1 MFRFAHPWFFLLL
14 LPLAGLWVLAVRW
27 HRRRKPTFRSTLVAE
42 AVAGGPGFWAR
53 LRALLPVLEALA
65 LVLLVAGLARPQFG
79 LHETDIRTEGIDIAL
94 ALDTSGSM
102 LAEDFS
108 EGSKRKNRLTVAKET
123 IARFVD
129 GRRDDR
135 IGLVVFAEAAYTKV
149 PLTLD
154 YDLLGRMLRGVE
166 IDRKSGKTAIGMA
179 LATALNRLK
188 HSEAETRIVI
198 LLTDGRNNAGSLNPA
213 DAAQLAASMEI
224 KVYTIGVG
232 RKGRVPF
239 PREDPIFGKSYTMR
253 NVDIDEDTL
262 IDIAKTTGGRYF
274 RAVDLD
280 TLRGV
285 FDTIDELEKSE
296 ILVREYSLYRELFS
310 WFALPAAVLLL
321 GGLLM
326 ETTRLRRL
334 P

>member
-1 MFRFAHPWFFLLL
+1 
-14 LPLAGLWVLAVRW
+14 VI
-27 HRRRKPTFRSTLVAE
+27 E
-42 AVAGGPGFWAR
+42 AV
-53 LRALLPVLEALA
+53 A
-65 LVLLVAGLARPQFG
+65 LVLLVTGLARPQFG

-108 EGSKRKNRLTVAKET
+108 EGSRRKNRLTVAKET

-135 IGLVVFAEAAYTKV
+135 IGLVVFAESAYTKV

-166 IDRKSGKTAIGMA
+166 IDRRSGKTAIGMA
-179 LATALNRLK
+179 LATSVNRLK
-188 HSEAETRIVI
+188 HSEAESRIVI

-213 DAAQLAASMEI
+213 DAAQLAASMGI

-232 RKGRVPF
+232 RKGPVPF
-239 PREDPIFGKSYTMR
+239 PREDPIFGKSYTMQS
-253 NVDIDEDTL
+253 VDIDEDTL
-262 IDIAKTTGGRYF
+262 IDIAKATGGQYF
-274 RAVDLD
+274 RAVDLES
-280 TLRGV
+280 LREV

-296 ILVREYSLYRELFS
+296 ILVREYSLYRELFA
-310 WFALPAAVLLL
+310 WFVLPASILLL
-321 GGLLM
+321 GGVLLQA
-326 ETTRLRRL
+326 TRLRRL